1 MSTAVETR
9 KGKSMRKIIACEF
22 MTLDGVIQNEE
33 NDGDGFKHGGW
44 FFPYADEV
52 TGAAVQERLAKPV
65 DLLLGRKTFDGWE
78 TFWPTHSNF
87 WPNVMTATKYVA
99 SNTRD
104 SSDWQPTVFLSGDL
118 AENVRGLKQSDGP
131 DLHVFGSADML
142 QTLFKED
149 LVDALE
155 LMIIPVTLGS
165 GKRLFQDG
173 TIPASFKVTSGQVA
187 PKGII
192 IATYERDGDVKTGSP
207 QIEEDD

>member
-1 MSTAVETR
+1 
-9 KGKSMRKIIACEF
+9 MRKITACEF

-33 NDGDGFKHGGW
+33 NDGDGFKYGGW

-52 TGAAVQERLAKPV
+52 TGAVVQERLAKPV
-65 DLLLGRKTFDGWE
+65 DLLLGRKTFALWE

-118 AENVRGLKQSDGP
+118 AEQVRQLKQTDGP
-131 DLHVFGSADML
+131 DLHVMGSADML
-142 QTLFKED
+142 QTLFKND

-155 LMIIPVTLGS
+155 LMILPITLGT
-165 GKRLFQDG
+165 GKRLFAHG
-173 TIPASFKVTSGQVA
+173 VIPAAFKVTASQVS
-187 PKGII
+187 PNGIVI
-192 IATYERDGDVKTGSP
+192 VNYERDGEVKTGTP
-207 QIEEDD
+207 QIAEDN

>member
-1 MSTAVETR
+1 
-9 KGKSMRKIIACEF
+9 

-52 TGAAVQERLAKPV
+52 TGAVLQERLAKPV
-65 DLLLGRKTFDGWE
+65 DLLLGRKTFAAWE
-78 TFWPTHSNF
+78 TYWPTHSNF

-104 SSDWQPTVFLSGDL
+104 TSDWQPSVFLSGDL
-118 AENVRGLKQSDGP
+118 AEQVRELKAQEAP

-142 QTLFKED
+142 QTLFKAD

-155 LMIIPVTLGS
+155 LMIIPVTLGQ

-173 TIPASFKVTSGQVA
+173 TVPAAFKVTSAQVA

-192 IATYERDGDVKTGSP
+192 SATYERDGDLKTGAP
-207 QIEEDD
+207 QISQDD

>member
-1 MSTAVETR
+1 
-9 KGKSMRKIIACEF
+9 MRKIIACEF
-22 MTLDGVIQNEE
+22 MTIDGVIQNEE
-33 NDGDGFKHGGW
+33 NDGDGFKYGGW

-52 TGAAVQERLAKPV
+52 TGAVVQERLAKPV
-65 DLLLGRKTFDGWE
+65 DLLLGRKTFDLWE
-78 TFWPTHSNF
+78 PWWPKHSNF

-118 AENVRGLKQSDGP
+118 AEKVRELKQTDGP

-142 QTLFKED
+142 QALFKAD
-149 LVDALE
+149 LVDGLD
-155 LMIIPVTLGS
+155 LMIIPVTLGE

-173 TIPASFKVTSGQVA
+173 TIPAAFKVTSSKVA

-192 IATYERDGDVKTGSP
+192 CLTYERDGDVKTGAP
-207 QIEEDD
+207 QIAED

>member
-1 MSTAVETR
+1 
-9 KGKSMRKIIACEF
+9 MRKIIACEF

-52 TGAAVQERLAKPV
+52 TGAVLQERLAKPV
-65 DLLLGRKTFDGWE
+65 DLLLGRKTFAAWE
-78 TFWPTHSNF
+78 TYWPTHSNF

-104 SSDWQPTVFLSGDL
+104 SSDWQPSVFLSGDL
-118 AENVRGLKQSDGP
+118 AEKVRELKAQEAP

-142 QTLFKED
+142 QTLFKAD

-155 LMIIPVTLGS
+155 LMIIPVTLGQ

-173 TIPASFKVTSGQVA
+173 TIPAAFKVTNAQVA

-192 IATYERDGDVKTGSP
+192 SATYERDGDLKTGAP
-207 QIEEDD
+207 QIAEDN